1 MLYHKIQI
9 LEKSFQALP
18 QFVQEHSERVGRY
31 TQILIGQMAQ
41 LQKTGCFSELFIP
54 DQEKIKILGRYHDIG
69 KLGITDE
76 IWNSSDPLSKTEK
89 NFVHIH
95 PIIGAYIVKDKL
107 APFDQEYSGRDI
119 FEFLLQCCLFHHEN
133 WNGTGYPFGLK
144 KEQIPVFARIVRI
157 TDAYDA
163 MTADRPYRKRISS
176 QAALREIETNAGRQ
190 FDPDFAEIFCSAMQ
204 SNGIV
209 REEYAGK
216 EKHSRDAEQLIQHI

>member
-119 FEFLLQCCLFHHEN
+119 FEILLQCCLFHHEN
-133 WNGTGYPFGLK
+133 WDGTGYPFGLK
-144 KEQIPVFARIVRI
+144 KEKIPAFARIVRI

-163 MTADRPYRKRISS
+163 MTADRPYRKRISA
-176 QAALREIETNAGRQ
+176 QAALQEIETNAGCQ
-190 FDPDFAEIFCSAMQ
+190 FDPYFAEIFCSVMQ
-204 SNGIV
+204 SYAVVGG
-209 REEYAGK
+209 EYAGK
-216 EKHSRDAEQLIQHI
+216 EKLIKNIAGMQSN

>member
-41 LQKTGCFSELFIP
+41 LQKTGCFSKLFIP

-89 NFVHIH
+89 IL
-95 PIIGAYIVKDKL
+95 YIYIRL
-107 APFDQEYSGRDI
+107 SELTS
-119 FEFLLQCCLFHHEN
+119 
-133 WNGTGYPFGLK
+133 
-144 KEQIPVFARIVRI
+144 
-157 TDAYDA
+157 
-163 MTADRPYRKRISS
+163 
-176 QAALREIETNAGRQ
+176 
-190 FDPDFAEIFCSAMQ
+190 
-204 SNGIV
+204 
-209 REEYAGK
+209 
-216 EKHSRDAEQLIQHI
+216 